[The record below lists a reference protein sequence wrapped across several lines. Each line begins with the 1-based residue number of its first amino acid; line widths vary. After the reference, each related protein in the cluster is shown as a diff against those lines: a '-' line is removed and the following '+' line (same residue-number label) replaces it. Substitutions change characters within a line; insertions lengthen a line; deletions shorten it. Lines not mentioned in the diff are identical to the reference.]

1 MNKFL
6 LLLVLTS
13 PAYAGEP
20 ECLRDILNA
29 ESRGE
34 PIEGVVAVGQSA
46 IKKANNENT
55 SVCDL
60 KGVQRKHPVKE
71 MAEYYLTL
79 ARHII
84 NNPSTSVSKGAD
96 HWEVG
101 TRPHLPGKVT
111 RIIDN
116 HVFYTL
122 QPTREKR

>member
-1 MNKFL
+1 MNRFL

-34 PIEGVVAVGQSA
+34 TIEGVVGLGQSA
-46 IKKANNENT
+46 IKKANDERSTLCN
-55 SVCDL
+55 L
-60 KGVQRKHPVKE
+60 KGVKRKQPIKE

-111 RIIDN
+111 RIIGN

-122 QPTREKR
+122 QPAREKR